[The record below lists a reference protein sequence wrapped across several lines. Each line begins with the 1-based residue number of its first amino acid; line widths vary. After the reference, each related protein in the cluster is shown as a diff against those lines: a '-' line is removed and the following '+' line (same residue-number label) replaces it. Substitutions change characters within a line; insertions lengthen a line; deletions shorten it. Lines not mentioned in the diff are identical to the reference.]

1 MTKSSPNKKFFLLNR
16 QPLVLLIFS
25 SVSFLLILLRLIFLQ
40 LLNYESFRKMS
51 DENRIRLIASQPIR
65 GRILDKNGYVL
76 ADSRVKYSLII
87 KPQSVN
93 ESDWEKHKLI
103 ISDLLNIDKNFI
115 QTQYFG
121 GLKNQKLA
129 VKIIDD
135 LSVDQLIKFK
145 ENEDNLLSFEIATK
159 LIRNYPYK
167 SIAAHVI
174 GYTQPITDSEY
185 KFLSKKGYKLNDLI
199 GRTGIEYVYED
210 LIRGEWGG
218 EMVEVNSFGK
228 FQRSLGVKNSRQ
240 GNDIELTIDMDL
252 QLVAEEVLK
261 NKKAGAIIVMD
272 PRDGAIK
279 AMASRPTFD
288 LNFFSKD
295 FKPERE
301 YNKLFNSLEKPLFNR
316 ALNAYDPG
324 SVWKIV
330 TALAGLES
338 GKFPSDTML
347 DTKPCITYGSQCF
360 REHND
365 LGFGLIG
372 YEDALRVSS
381 NTFFYQVGYGVGVDE
396 IHKVSRK
403 LGFNSLSGIEISE
416 QENIGLV
423 ASSKWAKEGRGWGE
437 PGRTPWVPED
447 IASMSIGQF
456 VVQVTPIQIA
466 RAYAA
471 IANGGYLVTPHL
483 VKKDGE
489 FLSDKKRIK
498 IDIDPKNIQL
508 IKSGLRKV
516 VESGTGVS
524 INYGVSNLPPVSGK
538 TGTAEDG
545 EGGLDHAWFVCFTP
559 SEKSELV
566 IVAFAQ
572 NTPGGGSVHALPMA
586 REILKVWNEKKMIL
600 IFSFKVY
607 VFNFFICKSL

>member
-1 MTKSSPNKKFFLLNR
+1 MIKISPNKKIILLKR
-16 QPLVLLIFS
+16 QPLVLFIFS
-25 SVSFLLILLRLIFLQ
+25 SISFLLILFRLIFLQ
-40 LLNYESFRKMS
+40 LLNYESFKEMS
-51 DENRIRLIASQPIR
+51 DENRIRLIATQPIR
-65 GRILDKNGYVL
+65 GRIIDKNGYIL
-76 ADSRVKYSLII
+76 ADSRLQYSLVI
-87 KPQSVN
+87 KPQSVKKSN
-93 ESDWEKHKLI
+93 WEKDRLS
-103 ISDLLNIDKNFI
+103 ISDLLNVDSNVI
-115 QTQYFG
+115 QKKYLDG
-121 GLKNQKLA
+121 KKNQKLS
-129 VKIIDD
+129 VTIIDD
-135 LSVDQLIKFK
+135 LNVEQLIKFK

-159 LIRNYPYK
+159 LIRNYPYQ
-167 SIAAHVI
+167 SVAAHVI
-174 GYTQPITDSEY
+174 GYTQPITESEY
-185 KFLSKKGYKLNDLI
+185 KFLSNKGYKLNDLI

-218 EMVEVNSFGK
+218 EMVEVNSLGK
-228 FQRSLGVKNSRQ
+228 FQRSLGIKPSRQ
-240 GNDIELTIDMDL
+240 GNDIDLTIDINL
-252 QLVAEEVLK
+252 QLVAEKVLK
-261 NKKAGAIIVMD
+261 DKKAGAIIAMD
-272 PRDGAIK
+272 PRDGAIR
-279 AMASRPTFD
+279 AMASKPTFD

-301 YNKLFNSLEKPLFNR
+301 YNKLFNSSEKPLFNR

-338 GKFPSDTML
+338 GKFPIDTML
-347 DTKPCITYGSQCF
+347 ETKPCITYGSQCF

-365 LGFGLIG
+365 LGFGVIG

-381 NTFFYQVGYGVGVDE
+381 NTFFYQIGYGVGVDE
-396 IHKVSRK
+396 IYEVSRK

-416 QENIGLV
+416 QESMGLV
-423 ASSKWAKEGRGWGE
+423 ANSQWAKNGRGWGE

-483 VKKDGE
+483 TKKDGE
-489 FLSDKKRIK
+489 SLLNKTLIP

-524 INYGVSNLPPVSGK
+524 INYGVTNLPPVSGK

-559 SEKSELV
+559 SENSEIIV
-566 IVAFAQ
+566 VAFAQ

-586 REILKVWNEKKMIL
+586 REILKVWNEK
-600 IFSFKVY
+600 
-607 VFNFFICKSL
+607 N

>member
-1 MTKSSPNKKFFLLNR
+1 MKNSNLNSKFPSFRR
-16 QPLVLLIFS
+16 QPLVIFLFT
-25 SVSFLLILLRLIFLQ
+25 SVTFLLILIRLIFLQ
-40 LLNYESFRKMS
+40 IINQETYKKMS

-65 GRILDKNGYVL
+65 GRIIDKNGLIL
-76 ADSRVKYSLII
+76 ADSRFSYSLIM
-87 KPQSVN
+87 KPQYVN
-93 ESDWEKHKLI
+93 ERSWQKYKAK
-103 ISDLLNIDKNFI
+103 ISTLLNISPDYLQNK
-115 QTQYFG
+115 YSK
-121 GLKNQKLA
+121 GLKNTKFSITLL
-129 VKIIDD
+129 DD
-135 LSVDQLIKFK
+135 LTVDQIVKFK
-145 ENEDNLLSFEIATK
+145 ENENILNGIEISTK

-167 SIAAHVI
+167 TVASHVI
-174 GYTQPITDSEY
+174 GYAQPITEAE
-185 KFLSKKGYKLNDLI
+185 FNILSKKGYKLNDLI
-199 GRTGIEYVYED
+199 GRTGIEFVYED

-218 EMVEVNSFGK
+218 EMIEVNSSGS
-228 FQRSLGVKNSRQ
+228 FQKSLGSKPSKQ
-240 GNDIELTIDMDL
+240 GKDIDLTIDLNL

-261 NKKAGAIIVMD
+261 DKKGGAVIVMD
-272 PRDGAIK
+272 PRDGAIR
-279 AMASRPTFD
+279 AMASKPTFD
-288 LNFFSKD
+288 LNFFSKE
-295 FKPERE
+295 FKPHNE
-301 YNKLFNSLEKPLFNR
+301 YDALFNSPAKPLFNR

-330 TALAGLES
+330 TAIAGLES
-338 GKFPSDTML
+338 GRFPPETVL
-347 DTKPCITYGSQCF
+347 ETKPCITYGSQCF

-365 LGFGLIG
+365 LGFGKIG

-381 NTFFYQVGYGVGVDE
+381 NTFFYQIGYGVGVDE
-396 IHKVSRK
+396 IYNVSKK
-403 LGFNSLSGIEISE
+403 LGFAALSGIEISE

-423 ASSKWAKEGRGWGE
+423 ASSQWAKEGRGWGE
-437 PGRTPWVPED
+437 AGRTPWVPED

-483 VKKDGE
+483 SKIEGQMISNKQ
-489 FLSDKKRIK
+489 RIK

-508 IKSGLRKV
+508 VKNGLRKV

-545 EGGLDHAWFVCFTP
+545 EGGSDHAWFVCFTP
-559 SEKSELV
+559 SDKSELL

-586 REILKVWNEKKMIL
+586 REILKVWNKNK
-600 IFSFKVY
+600 
-607 VFNFFICKSL
+607 

>member
-1 MTKSSPNKKFFLLNR
+1 LIKTSSNKKLFSFKR

-25 SVSFLLILLRLIFLQ
+25 SISFLLILLRLIFLQ
-40 LLNYESFRKMS
+40 LLNYESFKKMS

-93 ESDWEKHKLI
+93 KSNWEKHKLS
-103 ISDLLNIDKNFI
+103 ISNLLNIDSNVI
-115 QTQYFG
+115 QKKYSD
-121 GLKNQKLA
+121 GLKKQKLS
-129 VKIIDD
+129 VIILDD
-135 LSVDQLIKFK
+135 LNVDQLIKFK
-145 ENEDNLLSFEIATK
+145 ENEGDLISFEIATK

-167 SIAAHVI
+167 SLAAHVI
-174 GYTQPITDSEY
+174 GYTQPITELEY
-185 KFLSKKGYKLNDLI
+185 TFLSKNGYKLNDLI

-210 LIRGEWGG
+210 YIRGEWGG
-218 EMVEVNSFGK
+218 EMVEVNSLGK
-228 FQRSLGVKNSRQ
+228 FQRSLGIKPSIK
-240 GNDIELTIDMDL
+240 GNDIGLTIDINL
-252 QLVAEEVLK
+252 QFVAEEVLK
-261 NKKAGAIIVMD
+261 DKKAGAIIVMD
-272 PRDGAIK
+272 PRDGAIR
-279 AMASRPTFD
+279 AMASKPTFD
-288 LNFFSKD
+288 LNFFSKE
-295 FKPERE
+295 FKPEKE
-301 YNKLFNSLEKPLFNR
+301 YNKLFNSPEKPLFNR

-338 GKFPSDTML
+338 GKFPRETML
-347 DTKPCITYGSQCF
+347 DTKPCIVYGSQCF

-365 LGFGLIG
+365 LGFGVIG

-423 ASSKWAKEGRGWGE
+423 ASSEWAKEGRGWGQ

-483 VKKDGE
+483 TKKDVE
-489 FLSDKKRIK
+489 SLLDKKRIP
-498 IDIDPKNIQL
+498 IDIDPQNIQL

-559 SEKSELV
+559 SEKSELLV
-566 IVAFAQ
+566 VAFAQ

-586 REILKVWNEKKMIL
+586 REILKVWNKKE
-600 IFSFKVY
+600 
-607 VFNFFICKSL
+607 

>member
-1 MTKSSPNKKFFLLNR
+1 VKINSNKKFISLKR
-16 QPLVLLIFS
+16 QPLVLLILSSFS
-25 SVSFLLILLRLIFLQ
+25 FFLILLRLIFLQ
-40 LLNYESFRKMS
+40 LLNYESFKEMS
-51 DENRIRLIASQPIR
+51 DENRIRLISSQPIR

-76 ADSRVKYSLII
+76 ANSRVQYSLIL
-87 KPQSVN
+87 KPQTVN
-93 ESDWEKHKLI
+93 KSNWEEHKLS
-103 ISDLLNIDKNFI
+103 ISDLLNLDSNLI
-115 QTQYFG
+115 QKKYFD
-121 GLKNQKLA
+121 GLKNQQLS
-129 VKIIDD
+129 VTILDD
-135 LSVDQLIKFK
+135 LNVDQLIKFK
-145 ENEDNLLSFEIATK
+145 ENENNLFSFEIATK

-167 SIAAHVI
+167 SLAAHVV
-174 GYTQPITDSEY
+174 GYTQPITESEY

-210 LIRGEWGG
+210 FIRGEWGG
-218 EMVEVNSFGK
+218 EMVEVNSLGQ
-228 FQRSLGVKNSRQ
+228 FQRSLGIKPSKK
-240 GNDIELTIDMDL
+240 GNDIKLTLDMNL

-261 NKKAGAIIVMD
+261 DKKAGAIIVMD
-272 PRDGAIK
+272 PRDGAIR
-279 AMASRPTFD
+279 AMTSKPTFD

-295 FKPERE
+295 FKPEKE
-301 YNKLFNSLEKPLFNR
+301 YNKLFNSPEKPLFNR

-338 GKFPSDTML
+338 GKFPIDTKL
-347 DTKPCITYGSQCF
+347 ETKPCITYGSQCF

-365 LGFGLIG
+365 LGFGEIG

-396 IHKVSRK
+396 IYEVSRK
-403 LGFNSLSGIEISE
+403 LGFNSFSGIEISE
-416 QENIGLV
+416 QEDIGLV
-423 ASSKWAKEGRGWGE
+423 ANSQWAKDGRGWGE

-466 RAYAA
+466 RAYSL

-483 VKKDGE
+483 VKKNGE
-489 FLSDKKRIK
+489 YLSGQQRIK
-498 IDIDPKNIQL
+498 VDIDPKHIQL

-559 SEKSELV
+559 SEKSELLV
-566 IVAFAQ
+566 VAFAQ

-586 REILKVWNEKKMIL
+586 REILKVWNEKK
-600 IFSFKVY
+600 
-607 VFNFFICKSL
+607 

>member
-1 MTKSSPNKKFFLLNR
+1 MIKNSSHKKFYSLKR

-25 SVSFLLILLRLIFLQ
+25 SVAFLLILLRLIFLQ
-40 LLNYESFRKMS
+40 LLNYESFKKMS
-51 DENRIRLIASQPIR
+51 DENRIRLISSQPIR

-76 ADSRVKYSLII
+76 ADSRVKYSLIL
-87 KPQSVN
+87 KPQSVK
-93 ESDWEKHKLI
+93 ETYWEKHKSS
-103 ISDLLNIDKNFI
+103 ISDLLNLDSNEI
-115 QTQYFG
+115 QKEYFDG
-121 GLKNQKLA
+121 KKNQKLS
-129 VKIIDD
+129 VTILDN
-135 LSVDQLIKFK
+135 LNVDQLIKFK
-145 ENEDNLLSFEIATK
+145 ENEDKLFSFEIATK

-167 SIAAHVI
+167 SLAAHVI
-174 GYTQPITDSEY
+174 GYTQPITEKEY

-210 LIRGEWGG
+210 FIRGEWGG
-218 EMVEVNSFGK
+218 EMVEVNSLGK
-228 FQRSLGVKNSRQ
+228 FQRSLGIKPSTQ
-240 GNDIELTIDMDL
+240 GNDIELTIDMNL
-252 QLVAEEVLK
+252 QLVAEKVLLG
-261 NKKAGAIIVMD
+261 KKAGAIIVMD
-272 PRDGAIK
+272 PRDGAIR
-279 AMASRPTFD
+279 AMASKPTFD

-295 FKPERE
+295 FKPEDE
-301 YNKLFNSLEKPLFNR
+301 YNKLFNSSEKPLFNR

-338 GKFPSDTML
+338 GKFPIDTML
-347 DTKPCITYGSQCF
+347 ETKPCITYGSQCF

-365 LGFGLIG
+365 LGFGVIG

-381 NTFFYQVGYGVGVDE
+381 NTFFYQVGYGVGVDQ
-396 IHKVSRK
+396 IYDISRK

-416 QENIGLV
+416 QENMGLV
-423 ASSKWAKEGRGWGE
+423 ANSQWAKDGRGWGE

-471 IANGGYLVTPHL
+471 IANGGFLVTPYL
-483 VKKDGE
+483 TKKDGQS
-489 FLSDKKRIK
+489 LLDKKRIP
-498 IDIDPKNIQL
+498 IDVDPKNIQL

-524 INYGVSNLPPVSGK
+524 INYGVTNLPPVSGK

-559 SEKSELV
+559 SENSELLV
-566 IVAFAQ
+566 VAFAQ

-586 REILKVWNEKKMIL
+586 REILKVWNQNK
-600 IFSFKVY
+600 
-607 VFNFFICKSL
+607 

>member
-1 MTKSSPNKKFFLLNR
+1 
-16 QPLVLLIFS
+16 
-25 SVSFLLILLRLIFLQ
+25 
-40 LLNYESFRKMS
+40 MS

-65 GRILDKNGYVL
+65 GRILDTNGKVL
-76 ADSRVKYSLII
+76 ADSRVKYSLIA
-87 KPQSVN
+87 KPQSVK

-103 ISDLLNIDKNFI
+103 ISDLLNIDKNLI
-115 QTQYFG
+115 QTKYFE

-129 VKIIDD
+129 ITIVDD
-135 LSVDQLIKFK
+135 LGVDQLIKFK
-145 ENEDNLLSFEIATK
+145 ENEDNFFSFEIATK

-167 SIAAHVI
+167 SLAAHVI

-210 LIRGEWGG
+210 FIRGEWGG
-218 EMVEVNSFGK
+218 EMVEVNSLGK
-228 FQRSLGVKNSRQ
+228 FQRSLGIKPSIK
-240 GNDIELTIDMDL
+240 GNDIKLTIDMDL
-252 QLVAEEVLK
+252 QLIAEEVLK

-301 YNKLFNSLEKPLFNR
+301 YNKLFNSQEKPLFNR

-338 GKFPSDTML
+338 GKFPIDTML
-347 DTKPCITYGSQCF
+347 ETKPCITYGSQCF

-381 NTFFYQVGYGVGVDE
+381 NTFFYQIGYGVGVDE
-396 IHKVSRK
+396 IYEVSRK

-423 ASSKWAKEGRGWGE
+423 ASSKWAREGRGWGL

-483 VKKDGE
+483 TKKDDE
-489 FLSDKKRIK
+489 NSLDKKPIK

-508 IKSGLRKV
+508 IKNGLRKV

-545 EGGLDHAWFVCFTP
+545 EGGSDHAWFVCFTP
-559 SEKSELV
+559 SEKSELLV
-566 IVAFAQ
+566 VAFAQ

-586 REILKVWNEKKMIL
+586 REILKVWNEKI
-600 IFSFKVY
+600 
-607 VFNFFICKSL
+607 

>member
-1 MTKSSPNKKFFLLNR
+1 MNKFYILIKTSPNKKNFSLKR
-16 QPLVLLIFS
+16 QPLTLLIFS
-25 SVSFLLILLRLIFLQ
+25 SVSFLLILFRLIFLQ
-40 LLNYESFRKMS
+40 LLNHESFRRMS

-76 ADSRVKYSLII
+76 ADSRVRYSLII
-87 KPQSVN
+87 KPQFVKKRN
-93 ESDWEKHKLI
+93 WENDKSRI
-103 ISDLLNIDKNFI
+103 ANLLNIDRNLI
-115 QTQYFG
+115 QKKYSD
-121 GLKNQKLA
+121 GLKNQKLS
-129 VKIIDD
+129 VTILED
-135 LSVDQLIKFK
+135 LNEDQIIKFK
-145 ENEDNLLSFEIATK
+145 ENEVNFISFEISTK

-167 SIAAHVI
+167 SLAAHVI
-174 GYTQPITDSEY
+174 GYTQPITKSEY
-185 KFLSKKGYKLNDLI
+185 KFLSNKGYKLNDLI

-210 LIRGEWGG
+210 FLRGEWGG
-218 EMVEVNSFGK
+218 EMIEVNSLGK
-228 FQRSLGVKNSRQ
+228 FKRSLGKRPPLE
-240 GNDIELTIDMDL
+240 GNDIALTIDLNL

-261 NKKAGAIIVMD
+261 DKKAGAIIVMD
-272 PRDGAIK
+272 PRDGAIR
-279 AMASRPTFD
+279 AMVSRPNFD

-295 FKPERE
+295 FKPAKE
-301 YNKLFNSLEKPLFNR
+301 YDNIFNSSEKPLFNR

-338 GKFPSDTML
+338 GKFPRSTML

-365 LGFGLIG
+365 LGFGEIG
-372 YEDALRVSS
+372 FEDALRVSS

-396 IHKVSRK
+396 IHKTSRK

-423 ASSKWAKEGRGWGE
+423 ASSKWAKEGRGWGQ

-483 VKKDGE
+483 SKKHIE
-489 FLSDKKRIK
+489 SLDKKLVP
-498 IDIDPKNIQL
+498 IDVDLQNIQL

-559 SEKSELV
+559 SEKSEVLV
-566 IVAFAQ
+566 VAFAQ

-586 REILKVWNEKKMIL
+586 REILKVWNE
-600 IFSFKVY
+600 
-607 VFNFFICKSL
+607 NN

>member
-1 MTKSSPNKKFFLLNR
+1 M
-16 QPLVLLIFS
+16 
-25 SVSFLLILLRLIFLQ
+25 Q
-40 LLNYESFRKMS
+40 LLNFESYKEMS

-65 GRILDKNGYVL
+65 GRILDKNGTVL

-87 KPQSVN
+87 KPQAVKKN
-93 ESDWEKHKLI
+93 IWEKHKLS
-103 ISDLLNIDKNFI
+103 ISQLLNIDTDII
-115 QTQYFG
+115 QKKYFD
-121 GLKNQKLA
+121 GLKNQELS
-129 VKIIDD
+129 VIILDD
-135 LSVDQLIKFK
+135 LNEDQLIKFK
-145 ENEDNLLSFEIATK
+145 ENEKNLFSFKIATK
-159 LIRNYPYK
+159 LIRNYPYQ
-167 SIAAHVI
+167 SVAAHVI
-174 GYTQPITDSEY
+174 GYTQPITNSEY
-185 KFLSKKGYKLNDLI
+185 SFLSKKGYKLNDLI

-210 LIRGEWGG
+210 FLRGEWGG
-218 EMVEVNSFGK
+218 EMVEVNSLGK
-228 FQRSLGVKNSRQ
+228 FQRSLGVKPSIQ
-240 GNDIELTIDMDL
+240 GNDIELTIDINL
-252 QLVAEEVLK
+252 QLVAEKVL
-261 NKKAGAIIVMD
+261 NDKKAGAIIVLD
-272 PRDGAIK
+272 PRDGAIR

-295 FKPERE
+295 FKPEKE
-301 YNKLFNSLEKPLFNR
+301 YHQIFNSPEKPLLNR

-338 GKFPSDTML
+338 GKFPSNTL
-347 DTKPCITYGSQCF
+347 LETKSCITYGSQCF

-365 LGFGLIG
+365 FGFGLIG

-396 IHKVSRK
+396 IHKLAKK
-403 LGFNSLSGIEISE
+403 LGFSSLSGIEISE

-423 ASSKWAKEGRGWGE
+423 ASSAWAKEGRGWGE
-437 PGRTPWVPED
+437 AGRTPWVPED
-447 IASMSIGQF
+447 IASMSIGQM

-483 VKKDGE
+483 TKNDEK
-489 FLSDKKRIK
+489 FFSDQSRIK
-498 IDIDPKNIQL
+498 IDIDPKHIQL

-524 INYGVSNLPPVSGK
+524 INSGVTNLPPVSGK
-538 TGTAEDG
+538 TGTAEDWKT
-545 EGGLDHAWFVCFTP
+545 GLDHAWFVCFTP
-559 SEKSELV
+559 SEKSELL

-586 REILKVWNEKKMIL
+586 KEILKAWNKD
-600 IFSFKVY
+600 
-607 VFNFFICKSL
+607 N

>member
-1 MTKSSPNKKFFLLNR
+1 
-16 QPLVLLIFS
+16 
-25 SVSFLLILLRLIFLQ
+25 
-40 LLNYESFRKMS
+40 MS
-51 DENRIRLIASQPIR
+51 DENRIRLIATQPIR
-65 GRILDKNGYVL
+65 GRIIDKNGIVI
-76 ADSRVKYSLII
+76 ADSKYKYSLIV
-87 KPQSVN
+87 KPQYVN
-93 ESDWEKHKLI
+93 ETDWQKYQLD
-103 ISDLLNIDKNFI
+103 ISNIFDEDINILQQK
-115 QTQYFG
+115 YFD
-121 GLKNQKLA
+121 GLKKR
-129 VKIIDD
+129 K
-135 LSVDQLIKFK
+135 LSVTLIEDLNVEEVIKFK
-145 ENEDNLLSFEIATK
+145 ENENILFGFEIATK

-167 SIAAHVI
+167 TAAAHLI
-174 GYTQPITDSEY
+174 GYTQPVTESEY

-210 LIRGEWGG
+210 FIRGEWGG
-218 EMVEVNSFGK
+218 EMIEVNSLGT
-228 FQRSLGVKNSRQ
+228 FQQSLGVKPSIQ
-240 GNDIELTIDMDL
+240 GNDIKLTIDMNL
-252 QLVAEEVLK
+252 QLVAEKVLQE
-261 NKKAGAIIVMD
+261 KKAGAIVVLD
-272 PRDGAIK
+272 PRDGAIR
-279 AMASRPTFD
+279 AMASKPTFD

-295 FKPERE
+295 FKPEKE
-301 YNKLFNSLEKPLFNR
+301 YEKIFNSPEKPLFNR

-338 GKFPSDTML
+338 GKFPHDTL
-347 DTKPCITYGSQCF
+347 LETKPCITYGNQCF

-381 NTFFYQVGYGVGVDE
+381 NTFFYQVGYEVGVDE
-396 IHKVSRK
+396 IYDISTK
-403 LGFNSLSGIEISE
+403 LGFNSFSGIEISE
-416 QENIGLV
+416 QENVGLV
-423 ASSKWAKEGRGWGE
+423 ANSQWAKDGRGWGE
-437 PGRTPWVPED
+437 AGKTPWVPED

-456 VVQVTPIQIA
+456 VVQVTPIQLA

-483 VKKDGE
+483 SKKDAD
-489 FLSDKKRIK
+489 FLSDEKKIK

-524 INYGVSNLPPVSGK
+524 LNYGVSNLPPVSGK

-545 EGGLDHAWFVCFTP
+545 EGGSDHAWFVCFTP
-559 SEKSELV
+559 SDKSELL

-586 REILKVWNEKKMIL
+586 KEILKVWNNNK
-600 IFSFKVY
+600 
-607 VFNFFICKSL
+607 